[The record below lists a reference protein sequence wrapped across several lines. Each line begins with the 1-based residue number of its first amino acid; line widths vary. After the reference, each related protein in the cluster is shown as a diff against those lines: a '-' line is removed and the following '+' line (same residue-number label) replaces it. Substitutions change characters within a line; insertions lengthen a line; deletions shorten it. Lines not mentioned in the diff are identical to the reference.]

1 MAVSFNQRGS
11 DYRILNAL
19 VSPSKTAHI
28 VKERKIKD
36 AVSKSIPMI
45 DEFIESG
52 MICAVYRKSVK
63 LLCFLLIES

>member
-19 VSPSKTAHI
+19 VSPSKKAHI
-28 VKERKIKD
+28 VTERKIKD

-52 MICAVYRKSVK
+52 MICAVY
-63 LLCFLLIES
+63 